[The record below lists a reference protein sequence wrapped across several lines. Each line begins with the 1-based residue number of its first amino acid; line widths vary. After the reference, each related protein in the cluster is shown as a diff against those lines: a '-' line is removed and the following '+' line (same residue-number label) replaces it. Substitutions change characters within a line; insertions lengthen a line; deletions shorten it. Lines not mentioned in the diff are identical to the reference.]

1 MRNMSRSPCVR
12 MCTIYVYMYIYIYI
26 HIYIYTYVC
35 VCGYVGVIC
44 KVVNESSLSAIIK
57 LVGGFQVPVLLDVNG
72 LRTLNP
78 RMAP

>member
-1 MRNMSRSPCVR
+1 M
-12 MCTIYVYMYIYIYI
+12 
-26 HIYIYTYVC
+26 C

-57 LVGGFQVPVLLDVNG
+57 LVGRFQVPVLLDVNG